1 MLAFRDV
8 IRCLVDAT
16 LSRRRIWEKE
26 EAGMATDAAI
36 NILPAAL
43 ERRVSCSFIHSINEP
58 D

>member
-26 EAGMATDAAI
+26 EAGIATDAAM
-36 NILPAAL
+36 NILPAVLA
-43 ERRVSCSFIHSINEP
+43 RWVSYRFVRQMAEL